1 MRDITFKRTV
11 CALAIVVASFVA
23 MPVLAQPLTTRFT
36 YQGRLDVSGSPASG
50 LYDMRFGLYNAPVGG
65 TIQGTTLCAD
75 NLTVAADG
83 TFAVGLDFGDVF
95 DGNERY
101 LQIDVRTDTGLT
113 CSTASGFTA
122 LSRQRLTATPYA
134 SRSIVSGTSL
144 KPWTPLGTTGARFDG
159 TFVGINASTPVTSN
173 GVFQVSRLGGGAGG
187 FGGMWVTTDNA
198 TGKPFYG
205 YNNTTGSTLAYHWL
219 DGSDNSWR
227 LFVGTT
233 TAMTVTDLGFVG
245 LGTTSPTQRLHVAGN
260 ILATGNA
267 TFNGNVVLGGT
278 LTVPATSRYESVG
291 TGSLIPNSNTFNYS
305 MVEGNI
311 TIQDGSFGTF
321 FADLRLPQGAILRDA
336 TFYFF
341 DDSPTQDVHFTLRRQ
356 SHGGTGATATTTLW
370 SYLTGIQAG
379 GLQTHFSDLV
389 DEVIDNQNFSYIL
402 HVDWRDDPAN
412 SIGVRRVV
420 FRYTVTTPMP

>member
-65 TIQGTTLCAD
+65 TIQGTTLCVD

-198 TGKPFYG
+198 TGRPFYG

-260 ILATGNA
+260 VLATGNA

-278 LTVPATSRYESVG
+278 LTVPTTTRYYSLGISEFAPSSSG
-291 TGSLIPNSNTFNYS
+291 TGFIRGLND
-305 MVEGNI
+305 
-311 TIQDGSFGTF
+311 IQATGSGGSFRAQLHLPHGAIILDATAYFWDDSTSNDLVFILDRVDHNGPTTTVTVFTPTVQGFGALQSRTF
-321 FADLRLPQGAILRDA
+321 DFADQVVNEQVYSFHVSAGWVTDGGNRMGLR
-336 TFYFF
+336 
-341 DDSPTQDVHFTLRRQ
+341 S
-356 SHGGTGATATTTLW
+356 
-370 SYLTGIQAG
+370 
-379 GLQTHFSDLV
+379 
-389 DEVIDNQNFSYIL
+389 
-402 HVDWRDDPAN
+402 
-412 SIGVRRVV
+412 VV